1 MGMAYD
7 MRNVFAGI
15 GRNVLER
22 LRETANARIDDA
34 VFEAEIIGIE
44 KATAALCE
52 AGVKDEK
59 IIALLQKYWDLRLS
73 EAKEFLRRE
82 KSEIERG

>member
-1 MGMAYD
+1 MAYA
-7 MRNVFAGI
+7 MRDVFEGL
-15 GRNVLER
+15 GRDVLER

-34 VFEAEIIGIE
+34 VFETEILGIE
-44 KATAALCE
+44 KATAAFCE
-52 AGVKDEK
+52 AGLEDEK

-82 KSEIERG
+82 KYAIERG